1 MLECLLIWHNLA
13 FTFYDVVIIL
23 SDDNL
28 DPVQTMLVQCNPA
41 LFRTQLVITRG
52 RSDPGESGS
61 STELGPGQPLM
72 VTHGLTSAS
81 TALSGLGPE

>member
-1 MLECLLIWHNLA
+1 MLECRLIWHNLV

-23 SDDNL
+23 SDENL
-28 DPVQTMLVQCNPA
+28 DPVQSMLVQCNPA
-41 LFRTQLVITRG
+41 LSRTQLVITRG

-81 TALSGLGPE
+81 TELSGLGPE